1 MYKKLYTTA
10 MTALLVGAAA
20 FGAAYPGIAMGAPRS
35 NVKGVSARYLV
46 RPTPLPIAAG
56 FALDQRGD
64 AYVAQGFLDRIS
76 A

>member
-20 FGAAYPGIAMGAPRS
+20 FGAAYPGIAAS
-35 NVKGVSARYLV
+35 STTEAARESS
-46 RPTPLPIAAG
+46 T
-56 FALDQRGD
+56 
-64 AYVAQGFLDRIS
+64 FLGM